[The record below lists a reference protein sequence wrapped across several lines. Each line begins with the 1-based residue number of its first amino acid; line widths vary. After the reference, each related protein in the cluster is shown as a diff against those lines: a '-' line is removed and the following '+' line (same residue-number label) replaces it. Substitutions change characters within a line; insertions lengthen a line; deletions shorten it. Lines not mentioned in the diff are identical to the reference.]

1 MNNKRGFTLIEL
13 LVVVAIIGIL
23 SGIAFVSISGA
34 RESAYDTQI
43 KSELSQVRS
52 SAEMHYYDQGGTYGG
67 GNVGS
72 QYQAYDD
79 SSGWERLAEELP
91 PCSADVHSRP
101 EVDYTNPNQYQI
113 DVDNQRYLAWA
124 ALCTEADEAGNP
136 HWYCIDSSGNA
147 LETMTDPADHE
158 GSFTCPD
165 E

>member
-1 MNNKRGFTLIEL
+1 MKNRKGFTLIEL

-67 GNVGS
+67 GGVGD
-72 QYQAYDD
+72 QYEPYDE
-79 SSGWERLAEELP
+79 SSGWERLVEELP
-91 PCSADVHSRP
+91 PCSAAVHADL
-101 EVDYTNPNQYQI
+101 EYEEPNQYQI
-113 DVDNQRYLAWA
+113 DVDNQSYLAWA

-136 HWYCIDSSGNA
+136 HWYCIDSEGNA